1 MQNYILP
8 FQIGE
13 SAPNTLFG
21 QWGVLVLYTLLIVSV
36 GCLIGAWFHRKR
48 QQKLAERIAFTK
60 LEINKMFTLMMND
73 VEQLARSLHTTTITD
88 DEYALEHLK
97 YTIKKMESYLHKV
110 VEKIKR

>member
-8 FQIGE
+8 FQILG
-13 SAPNTLFG
+13 SVSSTLSG
-21 QWGVLVLYTLLIVSV
+21 QLSVVVLYTLLIVSA
-36 GCLIGAWFHRKR
+36 GFLIGAWFHRKR

-73 VEQLARSLHTTTITD
+73 VEQLARSLHTRPIAD

-97 YTIKKMESYLHKV
+97 YTIQKMESYLHKL